1 MRMKKKLAAFLCM
14 IMCVTSFA
22 GCSAEELGYLSMVK
36 EMSTAM
42 EQSTTTGSMEMVL
55 DFDVLK
61 DFAKDVAKATDATAE
76 DIEMMDYLFDG
87 MDGKETIKLT
97 YRTQQDMKK
106 GAVTVELD
114 AVYNDKAYD
123 FGTIYMDTTNG
134 YFITGAGAYG
144 GIELY
149 LDLMSGMYMDHSY
162 IFSQEFKTE
171 LKAVLTST
179 EYIQL
184 FSMADMGYPEDML
197 GQFMDDDMMMNLYD
211 GAIDFYLNAL
221 SDFSTNAV
229 TKVENGYSIELNGDD
244 MADLVLRFLTYIAEN
259 PERILGALKDY
270 MMEVGQVM
278 ALTEEELVEMGA
290 ELDMLAEEMQ
300 VFTDEVNQVVTDM
313 KEVLATDAAGIVLD
327 AISYKYTLLKEDKA
341 YISDEI
347 VAVTWNGQDVLR
359 VTSRAKMQATK
370 IRLFVPANYVSMN
383 QVAANLEKLEDK
395 YNPVRGAELYWFPAD
410 QSDTAYLSALRAD
423 FGLFSG
429 YSQEYVSYE
438 ITEDGRLY
446 LPLRAICD
454 VLGEDVQWDNAAKIA
469 SVVTG
474 GESVPMEGM
483 IVDSRTYIKVR
494 DFEKLGYTVEY
505 LGDEYYKY
513 VSIMN

>member
-1 MRMKKKLAAFLCM
+1 
-14 IMCVTSFA
+14 
-22 GCSAEELGYLSMVK
+22 
-36 EMSTAM
+36 
-42 EQSTTTGSMEMVL
+42 
-55 DFDVLK
+55 
-61 DFAKDVAKATDATAE
+61 
-76 DIEMMDYLFDG
+76 
-87 MDGKETIKLT
+87 
-97 YRTQQDMKK
+97 
-106 GAVTVELD
+106 
-114 AVYNDKAYD
+114 
-123 FGTIYMDTTNG
+123 
-134 YFITGAGAYG
+134 
-144 GIELY
+144 
-149 LDLMSGMYMDHSY
+149 
-162 IFSQEFKTE
+162 
-171 LKAVLTST
+171 
-179 EYIQL
+179 
-184 FSMADMGYPEDML
+184 
-197 GQFMDDDMMMNLYD
+197 
-211 GAIDFYLNAL
+211 
-221 SDFSTNAV
+221 
-229 TKVENGYSIELNGDD
+229 
-244 MADLVLRFLTYIAEN
+244 
-259 PERILGALKDY
+259 
-270 MMEVGQVM
+270 MEVGQVM

-313 KEVLATDAAGIVLD
+313 KEVLTTDAAGIVLD

-438 ITEDGRLY
+438 ITADGRLY